1 MKKKYHLQGM
11 NCGGCVNHVK
21 RALLEIP
28 GVEDA
33 DVHLS
38 PQSVLLT
45 MREPIAI
52 EVLQAQLGKAGN
64 YAIHTIRDIISI
76 A

>member
-1 MKKKYHLQGM
+1 MKKKYQLQGM
-11 NCGGCVNHVK
+11 SCGGCVNHVK

-33 DVHLS
+33 DVHLN

-45 MREPIAI
+45 MREPVAI
-52 EVLQAQLGKAGN
+52 EVLQAQLAKAGN
-64 YAIHTIRDIISI
+64 YTINTIRDIISI

>member
-1 MKKKYHLQGM
+1 MKIKYQIQGM
-11 NCGGCVNHVK
+11 SCGGCVNHVK
-21 RALLEIP
+21 HALLEIP

-33 DVHLS
+33 DVQLN

-45 MREPIAI
+45 MPEPVTMD
-52 EVLQAQLGKAGN
+52 VLQAQLGKAGN
-64 YAIHTIRDIISI
+64 YSIREIIAI

>member
-1 MKKKYHLQGM
+1 MKIKYQIQGM
-11 NCGGCVNHVK
+11 SCSGCVNHVK
-21 RALLEIP
+21 HALLEIP

-33 DVHLS
+33 DVQLN

-45 MREPIAI
+45 MREPVTMD
-52 EVLQAQLGKAGN
+52 VLQAQLGKAGN
-64 YAIHTIRDIISI
+64 YSIREIIAI

>member
-1 MKKKYHLQGM
+1 MKKNYRIQGLS
-11 NCGGCVNHVK
+11 CGGCVNHVK
-21 RALLEIP
+21 HALLEIP

-33 DVHLS
+33 DVQLN
-38 PQSVLLT
+38 PQTVLLT
-45 MREPIAI
+45 MHEPITM

-64 YAIHTIRDIISI
+64 YTIKEIGAI

>member
-1 MKKKYHLQGM
+1 MKIKYQVQGM
-11 NCGGCVNHVK
+11 SCRGCVNHVK
-21 RALLEIP
+21 HALLEIP

-33 DVHLS
+33 DVQLN

-45 MREPIAI
+45 MREPVTMD
-52 EVLQAQLGKAGN
+52 VLQAQLGKAGN
-64 YAIHTIRDIISI
+64 YSIREIIAI